1 MSYVG
6 AERDRARAIKV
17 DRIIGA
23 LRQTFG
29 DTPLPEVVERLS
41 DDAWRNL
48 EIVAGIRPASETTR
62 AMVVD
67 RLHTRRR
74 LAGSDPF
81 EGFPQGP
88 GPAGR

>member
-17 DRIIGA
+17 DRLIGA

-29 DTPLPEVVERLS
+29 ETPLPEVVERLS

-48 EIVAGIRPASETTR
+48 EIVAGTRPASETTR
-62 AMVVD
+62 AMVID
-67 RLHTRRR
+67 RLQIRARR
-74 LAGSDPF
+74 ANADPF

-88 GPAGR
+88 GRTGR